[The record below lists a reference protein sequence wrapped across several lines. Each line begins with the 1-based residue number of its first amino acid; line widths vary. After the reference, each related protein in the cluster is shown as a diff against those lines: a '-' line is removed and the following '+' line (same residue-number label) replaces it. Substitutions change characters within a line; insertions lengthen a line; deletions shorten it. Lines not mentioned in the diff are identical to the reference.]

1 MVGEFGG
8 TFDMI
13 DMILNNFVF
22 EHVSW
27 PLDARW
33 RAWHVALKRQVPERS
48 EGCGIVLFA
57 AF

>member
-33 RAWHVALKRQVPERS
+33 RAWHVALKRQVPEPPR
-48 EGCGIVLFA
+48 GGIVLFA